1 MIADDPQRRA
11 CPHRHILGR
20 RALLVLA
27 GTAPLAACASEPD
40 VDDYLPRGGGSAIRR
55 AIIGPGHPAPSDAR
69 SSATPTTGNAADPA
83 AQTSEAL
90 QRQFEVQSALSESP
104 LVLGNQTHVLRNGTD
119 AFAAMFQAM
128 RRARDHINL
137 EYYVLAD
144 VQSGGQSLGELLLD
158 RLRVGV
164 AVNIIYDSYGS
175 QATPR
180 EFFDALHAA
189 GAQVV
194 EFNPLDPLDTSTGW
208 SPNDRD
214 HRKMMVVDGTVAF
227 TGGVN
232 LDKVYENPPSAGI
245 PEDGDTTHAFWR
257 DSAVQIEGPVVG
269 EIQKLFFASWK
280 DQKGPTVAQAAYFP
294 PLPRRGVQTVRIVG
308 SMPGDRLPLYYIS
321 LITAIRSARQKI
333 WLSSGYFVPPHQERE
348 ALHAAARDGIDVRV
362 VVPSHADVDSAVY
375 AGRAAYGDLLESG
388 ARIWEVQNAVLHSKL
403 ATVDGVW
410 SMIGSSNLDRR
421 SVVFNNEVDAIIL
434 GADTAAQVEAILQQD
449 MAASR
454 EVTLAAWSQRSLG
467 ERLREL
473 QARAWEYWM

>member
-1 MIADDPQRRA
+1 MVEIATSPCRRT
-11 CPHRHILGR
+11 LGR
-20 RALLVLA
+20 RTLLVLA
-27 GTAPLAACASEPD
+27 GAAPLAACASTPD
-40 VDDYLPRGGGSAIRR
+40 VDDYLPRGGGSAIRQ

-69 SSATPTTGNAADPA
+69 SSAAPASGNAADPEE
-83 AQTSEAL
+83 QTSEAL
-90 QRQFEVQSALSESP
+90 QRQFEVQSALSKSP
-104 LVLGNQTHVLRNGTD
+104 LVQGNQTRVLHNGMD

-128 RRARDHINL
+128 QRARDHINL

-144 VQSGGQSLGELLLD
+144 VRSGGQSLGELLAD
-158 RLRVGV
+158 RLRAGV
-164 AVNIIYDSYGS
+164 AVNILYDSYGS
-175 QATPR
+175 QGTPR
-180 EFFDALHAA
+180 SFFDALHAA
-189 GAQVV
+189 GAAVV
-194 EFNPLDPLDTSTGW
+194 EFNPLDPLDTKAGW

-214 HRKMMVVDGTVAF
+214 HRKIMVVDGTVAF

-245 PEDGDTTHAFWR
+245 PADGDTTHAYWR
-257 DSAVQIEGPVVG
+257 DTAVQIEGPAVG
-269 EIQKLFFASWK
+269 ELQKLFFATWK
-280 DQKGPTVAQAAYFP
+280 DQKGPTVAPATYFP
-294 PLPRRGVQTVRIVG
+294 SLPPRGVQTVRIVG
-308 SMPGDRLPLYYIS
+308 SVPGDQLPLYYIS
-321 LITAIRSARQKI
+321 LITAIRSARLKI

-348 ALHAAARDGIDVRV
+348 ALYAAARDGIDVRV
-362 VVPSHADVDSAVY
+362 VAPSHTDVDSAVY

-434 GADTAAQVEAILQQD
+434 GHDTAGQVEAILQQD

-454 EVTLAAWSQRSLG
+454 EVSLAAWSQRSLT

-473 QARAWEYWM
+473 QARAWQYWM